1 VKKYHIIPTLFWLG
15 LSLFVMTFS
24 LRLGLRGFHNPGPG
38 LAPFV
43 LGLLLLLI
51 SLYVLI
57 ISLLKKGR
65 GNETPGEG
73 QSRTNYGKIGFV
85 LVALFAYS
93 FLLERLGFLMTT
105 WIFLFLLFRSMGN
118 RWITTLVASTS
129 TVLATYFVFTFFWGQ
144 IPSWIF
150 WIRGI
155 RWIFSLVS
163 CPDFKLPFNP

>member
-1 VKKYHIIPTLFWLG
+1 MKKYHIIPTLFWMG
-15 LSLFVMTFS
+15 LSLFVMIFS
-24 LRLGLRGFHNPGPG
+24 YRLGLRGFHNPGPG

-57 ISLLKKGR
+57 DALLKKGR
-65 GNETPGEG
+65 GDETPGEG
-73 QSRTNYGKIGFV
+73 QSRTNYGKIGLV

-129 TVLATYFVFTFFWGQ
+129 TVLATYLVFTFFGVRF
-144 IPSWIF
+144 PP
-150 WIRGI
+150 GI
-155 RWIFSLVS
+155 LGSGG
-163 CPDFKLPFNP
+163 

>member
-57 ISLLKKGR
+57 TSLVKKGR
-65 GNETPGEG
+65 GDETPGEG
-73 QSRTNYGKIGFV
+73 QSRTNYGKIGLV

-93 FLLERLGFLMTT
+93 FLLERLGFLITT

-118 RWITTLVASTS
+118 RWMTTLVASTS
-129 TVLATYFVFTFFWGQ
+129 TVLATYLVFTFFGVRF
-144 IPSWIF
+144 PS
-150 WIRGI
+150 GI
-155 RWIFSLVS
+155 LG
-163 CPDFKLPFNP
+163 LGG

>member
-1 VKKYHIIPTLFWLG
+1 MKKYHIIPTLFWVG

-24 LRLGLRGFHNPGPG
+24 RRLGIRGFHNPGPG

-57 ISLLKKGR
+57 DSLLRKGR
-65 GNETPGEG
+65 EDETPGEG
-73 QSRTNYGKIGFV
+73 RGRTDYGKIGLV
-85 LVALFAYS
+85 LVALFAYA
-93 FLLERLGFLMTT
+93 FLLERLGFLITT

-129 TVLATYFVFTFFWGQ
+129 TVLATYLVFTFFGVRF
-144 IPSWIF
+144 PP
-150 WIRGI
+150 GI
-155 RWIFSLVS
+155 LG
-163 CPDFKLPFNP
+163 LGG